1 MGMRRLLHG
10 VPIVVLLLVPR
21 PLSAQVVVN
30 EVHPTPAAGE
40 PEWVE
45 LENRGPTSQRLTG
58 WWLCDARSCVQLPA
72 VILPPGSFAIVSR
85 DTAALREQ
93 RFIPRSVYVLEC
105 AVPSLNN
112 TTDAILLRRPDSS
125 LVDSSVYRVGVKGRS
140 LERTGSGWTTTLAR
154 DSATCGRLNSTV
166 VLDLDLR
173 VVGITPYGS
182 PPSLAITFINAGR
195 TSFPSFRAACDI
207 GKGPRR
213 TKELPGLAPG
223 EETVWRLQVEGQPSD
238 TVDVL
243 VWHHVA
249 DERSENDTAGT
260 TIVMPPLPGEVAVME
275 ILTDPPAG
283 RHDYVELLNRSG
295 TTISLA
301 GWMLADQRVNGESDT
316 VVLPTVDVPNGARAV
331 LTADVALRARM
342 PDSAVAVPIPS
353 GFNLDANGDSLRVIN
368 ASGFI
373 VDECVVDAQWHAA
386 VLPTTKGVS
395 FERWSYDAPGQLPA
409 SWASSSDPSGGTPG
423 AANAIGL
430 RAKHEGSSLEAH
442 PPAFS
447 TKGRHGM
454 FPCRIAYT
462 QPYAYALMD
471 MRVTTMEGLP
481 VCTLV
486 NAVVGGRQGA
496 VFWDGTDAHGLAVQP
511 GPYVVVFTA
520 LDTGSSDSTTSRTIV
535 TVGE

>member
-1 MGMRRLLHG
+1 MRRTLYI
-10 VPIVVLLLVPR
+10 VPLVFLFMVPW
-21 PLSAQVVVN
+21 PLPAQVVVN

-45 LENRGPTSQRLTG
+45 LENRGLTSQRLTG
-58 WWLCDARSCVQLPA
+58 WWLCDARSCIQLPA
-72 VILPPGSFAIVSR
+72 VVMPAKGLIVVSR

-93 RFIPRSVYVLEC
+93 RFIPRGVLVLEC

-112 TTDAILLRRPDSS
+112 TTDGVLLRRPDST
-125 LVDSSVYRVGVKGRS
+125 LVDSSVYRVVVKGRS
-140 LERTGSGWTTTLAR
+140 LERTGSGWTTTVAR

-166 VLDLDLR
+166 VLDRDLR
-173 VVGITPYGS
+173 IVGITPYGS

-213 TKELPGLAPG
+213 TMEMPGLAPG
-223 EETVWRLQVEGQPSD
+223 EETVWRLQVEGQPND

-243 VWHHVA
+243 VWHHVV
-249 DERSENDTAGT
+249 DERSENDTAAT
-260 TIVMPPLPGEVAVME
+260 TIVVPPLPGNVAVME

-283 RHDYVELLNRSG
+283 RHDYIELWNRSG
-295 TTISLA
+295 TMISLA
-301 GWMLADQRVNGESDT
+301 GWMLVDQQVNGESDT
-316 VVLPTVDVPNGARAV
+316 VVLPAVDVPDGARAV
-331 LTADVALRARM
+331 LTADVALRARI

-353 GFNLDANGDSLRVIN
+353 GFNLDADGDSLWLLN
-368 ASGFI
+368 ASGFV
-373 VDECVVDAQWHAA
+373 VDACVVDVQWHATA
-386 VLPTTKGVS
+386 LPATKGVS
-395 FERWSYDAPGQLPA
+395 FERWSYDAPGQLA
-409 SWASSSDPSGGTPG
+409 TSWASSSDPYGGTPG

-430 RAKHEGSSLEAH
+430 RARSDGSSLEAH

-447 TKGRHGM
+447 SKRSSGT

-481 VCTLV
+481 VRTLV

-496 VFWDGTDAHGLAVQP
+496 VFWDGTDANGMSVHP
-511 GPYVVVFTA
+511 GPYLVVFTA
-520 LDTGSSDSTTSRTIV
+520 LDTASTNSTHSHAVV